1 MPSPHGL
8 FACLLAAPFTLPVH
22 LLGGSS
28 GCWPRAFCLAKA
40 IDLNQARIQAIS
52 CLDGMAKL
60 EYLCLRQNFIEEING
75 IAGCPLLEH
84 LDLRDNRIAKIEN
97 LDANTALE

>member
-1 MPSPHGL
+1 
-8 FACLLAAPFTLPVH
+8 
-22 LLGGSS
+22 
-28 GCWPRAFCLAKA
+28 
-40 IDLNQARIQAIS
+40 
-52 CLDGMAKL
+52 MAKL